1 MGLRTSAQRLL
12 AGWAARR
19 PHVLLV
25 TAPGGT
31 AARLAVEAQAR
42 ALGGVL
48 TGEPADADV
57 LVVAGS
63 PDGELADAVGVLWS
77 QIPAPKVR
85 VDVLDT
91 ARAAALLSAG
101 IHRLAST
108 PDAGAE
114 STEQVEPMGEHVHQ
128 QEAEMG
134 HEHGGDGGHG
144 HGGHTDAEQGGHEHG
159 GHDHGG
165 MQMPGGLMMADRAPD
180 RDGLKLDV
188 LHVALGPVLPAWPS
202 GLVIDVELQGDV
214 VQGAEVRVL
223 AGAGDAMRFWADGT
237 GVAAGRRRA
246 AAHLDSVGRLLEVA
260 GWSGAA
266 DRARGQRDV
275 LLTETGE
282 PVGEAREE
290 LRRLRRRVERSWGL
304 RRSLAGLGRL
314 GHGDVS
320 RLGLSGPAARA
331 AERGG
336 DVWARLQT
344 WLVEADLALSSGPV
358 APAEG
363 PRGRPGRGSDALVAA
378 AAHLMPGLDL
388 GDARLVVASLD
399 PDPDDLHSTGVA
411 GDRDP
416 HSGHGGNG
424 HHDEG
429 PHGMPGGTNH
439 QHDGHVA

>member
-1 MGLRTSAQRLL
+1 
-12 AGWAARR
+12 
-19 PHVLLV
+19 
-25 TAPGGT
+25 
-31 AARLAVEAQAR
+31 
-42 ALGGVL
+42 
-48 TGEPADADV
+48 
-57 LVVAGS
+57 
-63 PDGELADAVGVLWS
+63 
-77 QIPAPKVR
+77 
-85 VDVLDT
+85 
-91 ARAAALLSAG
+91 
-101 IHRLAST
+101 
-108 PDAGAE
+108 
-114 STEQVEPMGEHVHQ
+114 
-128 QEAEMG
+128 
-134 HEHGGDGGHG
+134 
-144 HGGHTDAEQGGHEHG
+144 
-159 GHDHGG
+159 

-214 VQGAEVRVL
+214 VQGAKVRVL
-223 AGAGDAMRFWADGT
+223 AAAGDSVRFWADGT

-266 DRARGQRDV
+266 DRARGQRDA

-282 PVGEAREE
+282 PGGEARAEF
-290 LRRLRRRVERSWGL
+290 RRLRRRVERSWGL

-314 GHGDVS
+314 GHGDVR

-336 DVWARLQT
+336 DAWARLQT

-358 APAEG
+358 APAED
-363 PRGRPGRGSDALVAA
+363 PRGIPGHGSGALVAA
-378 AAHLMPGLDL
+378 AAHLLPGLDL

-416 HSGHGGNG
+416 HSGHDGHG

-429 PHGMPGGTNH
+429 THGMPGGTNH